1 MEEQH
6 MEKKAELVTSSDS
19 SRTSE
24 ARETHGRVSAE
35 ISGRSNSASTLTPN
49 FSFQ

>member
-24 ARETHGRVSAE
+24 ARETRGRVSA
-35 ISGRSNSASTLTPN
+35 GDLRKKQLC
-49 FSFQ
+49 